1 MGAIGR
7 ILHFLIHSNL
17 LIAFAAAG
25 LAFQTQIE
33 FGIEPQFKP
42 YLLLI
47 FFATFFDYNIHRLH
61 TILYYPES
69 LIEEKYKWLRQ
80 NIKLFY
86 CISILSGIGFITTIF
101 FARIEVLLMLLP
113 FGLLTFLYAQPF
125 LQSKVKIV
133 KLRELP
139 YLKIFLIAFVWSGV
153 CTFVPYIESTVIIP
167 LYKCILVFT
176 MHFLF
181 IFALTI
187 PFDVRDMKSDSKQG
201 LVTIAHVLN
210 EKQAYQFAS
219 ILIILQFLVSIIAY
233 YNSDYIQILLA
244 YGISSALTLLILNAK
259 SLRNK
264 SYYHL
269 GLLDGSICIQS
280 ILVNLFNF
288 F

>member
-1 MGAIGR
+1 MGITGR
-7 ILHFLIHSNL
+7 ILHFFIQSNL

-69 LIEEKYKWLRQ
+69 LKEEKYNWLRK

-86 CISILSGIGFITTIF
+86 GISILSGIGFISTLF

-113 FGLLTFLYAQPF
+113 FGFLTFLYAQPF
-125 LQSKVKIV
+125 LQSKIKIV

-153 CTFVPYIESTVIIP
+153 CTLVPFIESNYNIP
-167 LYKCILVFT
+167 LHKCIQVFA

-187 PFDVRDMKSDSKQG
+187 PFDLRDKDSDSKQG
-201 LVTIAHVLN
+201 LITLAHAIN
-210 EKQAYQFAS
+210 EKQAYQLAS
-219 ILIILQFLVSIIAY
+219 FLIVIQFLIAVLTY
-233 YNSDYIQILLA
+233 YNSESIQILMA
-244 YGISSALTLLILNAK
+244 YGISSALTILILATK

-264 SYYHL
+264 SFYHL
-269 GLLDGSICIQS
+269 GLLDGSICLQS
-280 ILVNLFNF
+280 LLVYLFNF